1 MLIWTILGL
10 LALTAG
16 AISMSAGEMKL
27 QATLVWGTDDAAPP
41 AGKNYKPVD
50 PEILKKLQQDLPLK
64 WKHYFEVSRTNFTLQ
79 PKTLKQVAVS
89 AKCQLDLQNMTS
101 GGSELEVVLIGK
113 GKEVVRRKQA
123 LPKGDMLVLGGKAPN
138 ENAWLVT
145 LKRTE

>member
-1 MLIWTILGL
+1 LLIAGGGL
-10 LALTAG
+10 AAQ
-16 AISMSAGEMKL
+16 AGEMKL
-27 QATLVWGTDDAAPP
+27 QATLVWGTDDASPP

-50 PEILKKLQQDLPLK
+50 QEILKKLQEDLPLK

-79 PKTLKQVAVS
+79 PKTPKQVAIS
-89 AKCQLDLQNMTS
+89 AKCELNLQNMTS